1 MKNVVSEIGQVK
13 GRLDDNAET
22 IDDVISLLAY
32 IDSLKR
38 QDNKIEEIADY
49 IGIMADQMKF
59 IYKLKIIFDQ
69 DTMMKFLNIRNWPR
83 TFDSWIQNR
92 KRQLNE

>member
-32 IDSLKR
+32 IDIFKR
-38 QDNKIEEIADY
+38 KDNEIEEIEDY
-49 IGIMADQMKF
+49 I
-59 IYKLKIIFDQ
+59 

>member
-1 MKNVVSEIGQVK
+1 
-13 GRLDDNAET
+13 
-22 IDDVISLLAY
+22 LLAY
-32 IDSLKR
+32 IDIFKR
-38 QDNKIEEIADY
+38 KDNKIEEIEDY
-49 IGIMADQMKF
+49 I
-59 IYKLKIIFDQ
+59 